1 MWNQARVNPTMCT
14 ASSSESYQTHRSIQ
28 LQTNLGM
35 FPVARWNKGHRECRE
50 DYGFVRI
57 LLPCSMVHR
66 KFLRLPLC
74 TLRNSRTGPES
85 SLQDNQRAPCKLK
98 DCTWGTATRQQLYWP
113 HLEDATGPLNKGGIR
128 SVQPQTN
135 SFASST
141 AHKYRYLHRSYAL
154 LS

>member
-1 MWNQARVNPTMCT
+1 MCT
-14 ASSSESYQTHRSIQ
+14 ASSGGSHQTHRKQHSTTDTKRTASSIQ

-35 FPVARWNKGHRECRE
+35 FPVARWNKGRRECRE

-66 KFLRLPLC
+66 KFLRQPLC

-85 SLQDNQRAPCKLK
+85 SLQDNQRALCKLK
-98 DCTWGTATRQQLYWP
+98 DCTWGTAT
-113 HLEDATGPLNKGGIR
+113 DATGPLNKGGIR

-141 AHKYRYLHRSYAL
+141 AHKYRCLHRSYAL
-154 LS
+154 LSHRIY